1 LDSALIDI
9 VFLAT
14 LGYWIFYGKSC
25 RLIVTF
31 AIFYGIR
38 AVIQNLFYL
47 PFPEMYWWYDPG
59 FPSLVVPYG
68 RGSDFFFSGH
78 SGFVLI
84 CLMEWK
90 TNGYKKIKWLVA
102 AVLALTVFTLL
113 VYRIHYVID
122 IFTGVFFADYVYLRV
137 TKEQDWLDAKY
148 IAIAAKVKG
157 CLKRC
162 FSRKK
167 KVIV

>member
-1 LDSALIDI
+1 
-9 VFLAT
+9 
-14 LGYWIFYGKSC
+14 
-25 RLIVTF
+25 
-31 AIFYGIR
+31 
-38 AVIQNLFYL
+38 
-47 PFPEMYWWYDPG
+47 
-59 FPSLVVPYG
+59 
-68 RGSDFFFSGH
+68 
-78 SGFVLI
+78 
-84 CLMEWK
+84 MEWK

-157 CLKRC
+157 CLKGC